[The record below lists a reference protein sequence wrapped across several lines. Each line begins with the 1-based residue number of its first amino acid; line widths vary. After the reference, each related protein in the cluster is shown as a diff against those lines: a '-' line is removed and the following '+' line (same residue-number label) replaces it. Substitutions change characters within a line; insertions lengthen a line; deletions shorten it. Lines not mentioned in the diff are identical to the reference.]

1 MSTPIPFNSLLDIE
15 GVIGAVRWRETVAG
29 KGAITPPFL
38 IEYIGNITEDRAERL
53 MAHAEA
59 GGLGIMGISQLS
71 YQRASSD
78 PSVVYPLDAYYAH
91 SMRGSVVVTIN
102 RVAALVD
109 NDVNL
114 DIQGLIS
121 KMIMVDNRPKA

>member
-15 GVIGAVRWRETVAG
+15 GVIVAVRWRETVAG